1 MYCIPCVVLFEV
13 CIVCT
18 SPARSLNSFAQNAL
32 LSKVAMARSEDDD
45 DRMLVGA
52 AVRQGE
58 GERAGRPWR
67 TCRRM
72 QDGGPDH

>member
-1 MYCIPCVVLFEV
+1 
-13 CIVCT
+13 
-18 SPARSLNSFAQNAL
+18 
-32 LSKVAMARSEDDD
+32 MARPEDDD

-72 QDGGPDH
+72 QDSGPDLQACHCVGYALPCVRAPKALAPMSIERVKVER